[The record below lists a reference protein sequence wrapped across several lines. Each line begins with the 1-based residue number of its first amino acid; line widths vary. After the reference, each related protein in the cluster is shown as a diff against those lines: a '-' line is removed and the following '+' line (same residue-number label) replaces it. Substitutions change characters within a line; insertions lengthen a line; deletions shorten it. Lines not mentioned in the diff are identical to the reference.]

1 MTVYDEQIS
10 FAELDEEYKKFEEKF
25 KPKKTT
31 DDCYT
36 PDEIYEVIADW
47 VANEYKLDKSDFV
60 RPFYPGGDY
69 MKFDYPDNCVVVDNP
84 PFSILAE
91 IKAFYMRHSVPFFLF
106 CPALTAFSTYD
117 DRLCYLT
124 TASQIIYENGANVNT
139 SFVTNL
145 EKEYIVRTCPD
156 LSELVTSKSKELASK
171 GKATLPKYEYPP
183 ELLTA
188 AKSSWFSIHGTD
200 FRVRKGHARR
210 VASLKSQRGYGKAV
224 FGGGLLLS
232 KEATAERIT
241 AERITAERINVQVWE
256 LSDEERAIC
265 EHLGGKSNERK
276 QNNDEVLQ

>member
-1 MTVYDEQIS
+1 MAILNEQIS

-36 PDEIYEVIADW
+36 PDEVYEVIADW
-47 VANEYKLDKSDFV
+47 VANEYGLNKADFV

-69 MKFDYPDNCVVVDNP
+69 LNFDYPDNCVVVDNP

-91 IKAFYMRHSVPFFLF
+91 IKTFYMRHSVPFFLF
-106 CPALTAFSTYD
+106 CPALTAFGTYD

-124 TASQIIYENGANVNT
+124 TASSIIYENGANVAT

-145 EKEYIVRTCPD
+145 EKDWVVRTCPD
-156 LSELVTSKSKELASK
+156 LSELVTNKSKELASK

-188 AKSSWFSIHGTD
+188 AKSNWFSIHGTD
-200 FRVRKGHARR
+200 FRVPKGHAVR
-210 VASLKSQRGYGKAV
+210 VSSLKSQRGYGKGI

-232 KEATAERIT
+232 EKATAERITAERIT
-241 AERITAERINVQVWE
+241 AERITAERINVQVWS

-265 EHLGGKSNERK
+265 KHLGEQS
-276 QNNDEVLQ
+276 